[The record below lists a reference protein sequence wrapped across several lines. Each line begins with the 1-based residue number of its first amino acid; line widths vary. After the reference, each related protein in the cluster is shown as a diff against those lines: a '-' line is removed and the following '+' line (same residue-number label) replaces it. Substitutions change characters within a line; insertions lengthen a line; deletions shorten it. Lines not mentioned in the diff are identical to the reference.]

1 MKFLAVTVAVLIAG
15 SASGFSASSAFTQ
28 KLSIGSNIN
37 SKSSLNMVLEKPA
50 TKKISKLEQL
60 KVNSISLV
68 EPLKEVKLFMY
79 ISSYLKRRTAFST
92 STTNDAVIN
101 MMKSFFPRLIDTCRR
116 KERPCPFAS
125 GLLG

>member
-1 MKFLAVTVAVLIAG
+1 MKFLAVTVALITG

-28 KLSIGSNIN
+28 KLSSGSNVN

-50 TKKISKLEQL
+50 AKKISKLEQL
-60 KVNSISLV
+60 KVNSINLI
-68 EPLKEVKLFMY
+68 EPLREVRTSMC
-79 ISSYLKRRTAFST
+79 ISSYLKRRTAFSK
-92 STTNDAVIN
+92 STTNNAIIN

-125 GLLG
+125 GLSG